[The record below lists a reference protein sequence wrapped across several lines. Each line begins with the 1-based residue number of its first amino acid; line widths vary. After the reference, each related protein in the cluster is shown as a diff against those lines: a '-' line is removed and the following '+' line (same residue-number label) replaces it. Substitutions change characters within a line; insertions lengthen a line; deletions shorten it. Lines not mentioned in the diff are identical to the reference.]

1 LATSGDVPKAVLQVP
16 NAVAQLMAGPLFRR
30 GVLCFE
36 GGIRGDVPG
45 YLFGPDD
52 FFRKQIKAERG
63 KEEKVKCKIM
73 WETGSKSRENSP
85 SDRAFLW
92 RAAFLGLLALVH
104 GLGVFSSG
112 DRRGN
117 EK

>member
-1 LATSGDVPKAVLQVP
+1 
-16 NAVAQLMAGPLFRR
+16 MAGPLFRH

-36 GGIRGDVPG
+36 GGIGGDV
-45 YLFGPDD
+45 LRHIFGPDD

-63 KEEKVKCKIM
+63 REEEVKRKII

-85 SDRAFLW
+85 SNRAFLW
-92 RAAFLGLLALVH
+92 RAALLGLLAFVH

-112 DRRGN
+112 DRGGS